1 MTQVLIATA
10 LWLAVVGL
18 IILRGHGAADR
29 STINATA
36 SVGVGLS
43 LNITPLY
50 LTVDAWLGGHNL
62 TDLIANVAII
72 FGISALAR
80 GVARASNEQ
89 MWLSKLVLGPRRTWL
104 TVAITVAAISILA
117 FSQIDM
123 EGTSAR
129 FMIDYGDQPAAALYS
144 GVQHVYFGAVTA
156 SLAIICARE
165 ASRVR
170 GAKRLATIIL
180 MLGGAIQTLSCLD
193 VLVMDA
199 SHVAANDRVLA
210 AAQGVYDY
218 VNAISFLLITAGFVL
233 LPLGRLIDNRRHNK
247 RSVHLL
253 GTITPAWERA
263 QDLEPL
269 GARVEKSDDHG
280 SALYRLVVEVR
291 DVQATKGHDFT
302 LTTDEAAALDEA
314 ERHLM
319 GEHSSVRADA

>member
-1 MTQVLIATA
+1 
-10 LWLAVVGL
+10 
-18 IILRGHGAADR
+18 
-29 STINATA
+29 
-36 SVGVGLS
+36 
-43 LNITPLY
+43 
-50 LTVDAWLGGHNL
+50 
-62 TDLIANVAII
+62 
-72 FGISALAR
+72 
-80 GVARASNEQ
+80 
-89 MWLSKLVLGPRRTWL
+89 
-104 TVAITVAAISILA
+104 
-117 FSQIDM
+117 
-123 EGTSAR
+123 
-129 FMIDYGDQPAAALYS
+129 MIDYGDQPAAALYS

-193 VLVMDA
+193 VLVMDV
-199 SHVAANDRVLA
+199 SHVAGNDRVLA

-218 VNAISFLLITAGFVL
+218 VNAISFLLITAGFVM

-291 DVQATKGHDFT
+291 DVQAIKGHDFT